1 MMEAGRPAAAFP
13 LLESAIADQTS
24 RERVGERAP
33 RLALMLH
40 GELLLRRGRWYDPSA
55 GAASVLRA
63 YDSAVSTAQ
72 AAEAAAEEQGAVE
85 GDETLALA
93 GERHMFTGPSTWLEA
108 ALRELCPLNA
118 TSGLK
123 NCYHL
128 TMAAILAR
136 PPRFKLATQAGRWA
150 LGASARKSGAVM
162 ADDAYH
168 IHGIQLAMCRAYP
181 LH

>member
-1 MMEAGRPAAAFP
+1 MGAIGAGLNFTGLQLARIIDGHVHWMAESCPIAQPAGLQLTRWAGYRPEVF
-13 LLESAIADQTS
+13 
-24 RERVGERAP
+24 
-33 RLALMLH
+33 
-40 GELLLRRGRWYDPSA
+40 
-55 GAASVLRA
+55 
-63 YDSAVSTAQ
+63 AQ
-72 AAEAAAEEQGAVE
+72 AEDPALSHPRMGVAVE
-85 GDETLALA
+85 AITLSCAPWSISGD
-93 GERHMFTGPSTWLEA
+93 GDKIEA